1 MMKRNAGFTLI
12 EIMLVLVLLA
22 TSAVAVV
29 STLPNNKRDEVK
41 EQAVRFHHL
50 AQLLGEDAMLNGVD
64 YGIRIEPHQYY
75 FLILTQDGWK
85 PLEEAKFFTNVKL
98 DAGITATVTLGD
110 TWKDKDR
117 LFKSDSIFKN
127 DDIFKK
133 SDQEQQQ
140 LPPQIVV
147 MASGDYTPFTVSFE
161 INNQHQY
168 WQIVADEVGN
178 LVLLAPG
185 QTIEQHLSAQ
195 ALLAQEQWQ

>member
-41 EQAVRFHHL
+41 EQALRFHHL

-64 YGIRIEPHQYY
+64 YGIRIEPHQYH
-75 FLILTQDGWK
+75 FLKLTQNGWQ
-85 PLEEAKFFTNVKL
+85 PLEGVKFFTNVKL
-98 DAGITATVTLGD
+98 ETGITTTVTIGGA
-110 TWKDKDR
+110 WKDKDR
-117 LFKSDSIFKN
+117 LFKSDSMFKN

-133 SDQEQQQ
+133 SDQEQKQ

-147 MASGDYTPFTVSFE
+147 MASGEYTPFTVSFE
-161 INNQHQY
+161 VDKQHQF
-168 WQIVADEVGN
+168 WQVVADEVGN

-185 QTIEQHLSAQ
+185 QTLDQYLSEHALSAQ
-195 ALLAQEQWQ
+195 ERS

>member
-1 MMKRNAGFTLI
+1 MKRNAGFTLI

-41 EQAVRFHHL
+41 EQAQRFHHL

-64 YGIRIEPHQYY
+64 YGIRIEPHQYH
-75 FLILTQDGWK
+75 FLKLTQDGWQ
-85 PLEEAKFFTNVKL
+85 PLEDVKFFTDVKL
-98 DAGITATVTLGD
+98 EAGITTTVAIGGA
-110 TWKDKDR
+110 WKDKDR
-117 LFKSDSIFKN
+117 LFKSDSMFKN

-133 SDQEQQQ
+133 SDQEQKQ

-147 MASGDYTPFTVSFE
+147 MASGEYTPFTVSFE
-161 INNQHQY
+161 VDKQHQF
-168 WQIVADEVGN
+168 WQVVADEVGN

-185 QTIEQHLSAQ
+185 QTLDQYLSEHALSAQ
-195 ALLAQEQWQ
+195 ERS

>member
-1 MMKRNAGFTLI
+1 MKRNAGFTLI

-41 EQAVRFHHL
+41 EQALRFHHL

-64 YGIRIEPHQYY
+64 YGIRIEPHQYH
-75 FLILTQDGWK
+75 FLKLTQNGWQPLDGV
-85 PLEEAKFFTNVKL
+85 KFFTDVKL
-98 DAGITATVTLGD
+98 ETGITTTVTIGGA
-110 TWKDKDR
+110 WKDKDR
-117 LFKSDSIFKN
+117 LFKSDSLFKN

-133 SDQEQQQ
+133 SDQEKEQ

-147 MASGDYTPFTVSFE
+147 MASGDYTPFTVNFE
-161 INNQHQY
+161 VDNQHQF
-168 WQIVADEVGN
+168 WQVVADEVGN

-185 QTIEQHLSAQ
+185 QTLEQQLSEQALSAQ
-195 ALLAQEQWQ
+195 EQSQ

>member
-195 ALLAQEQWQ
+195 ALLAQEQ

>member
-1 MMKRNAGFTLI
+1 MMMKRNAGFTLI

-41 EQAVRFHHL
+41 EQAQRFHHL

-64 YGIRIEPHQYY
+64 YGIRIEPHQYH
-75 FLILTQDGWK
+75 FLKLTQDGWQ
-85 PLEEAKFFTNVKL
+85 PLEDVKFFTDVKL
-98 DAGITATVTLGD
+98 EAGITTTVAIGGA
-110 TWKDKDR
+110 WKDKDR
-117 LFKSDSIFKN
+117 LFKSDSMFKN

-133 SDQEQQQ
+133 PDQEQKQ

-147 MASGDYTPFTVSFE
+147 MASGEYTPFTVSFE
-161 INNQHQY
+161 VDKQHQF
-168 WQIVADEVGN
+168 WQVVADEVGN

-185 QTIEQHLSAQ
+185 ETLEQYLSAQ
-195 ALLAQEQWQ
+195 ALSAQERS

>member
-41 EQAVRFHHL
+41 EQALRFHHL

-64 YGIRIEPHQYY
+64 YGIRIEPHQYH
-75 FLILTQDGWK
+75 FLKLTQNGWQPLDGV
-85 PLEEAKFFTNVKL
+85 KFFTDVKL
-98 DAGITATVTLGD
+98 ETGITTTVTIGGA
-110 TWKDKDR
+110 WKDKDR
-117 LFKSDSIFKN
+117 LFKSDSMFKN

-133 SDQEQQQ
+133 SDQEQKQ

-147 MASGDYTPFTVSFE
+147 MASGEYTPFTVSFE
-161 INNQHQY
+161 VDKQHQF
-168 WQIVADEVGN
+168 WQVVADEVGN

-185 QTIEQHLSAQ
+185 QTLDQYLSEHALSAQ
-195 ALLAQEQWQ
+195 ERS

>member
-1 MMKRNAGFTLI
+1 MMMKRNAGFTLI

-41 EQAVRFHHL
+41 EQAQRFHHL

-64 YGIRIEPHQYY
+64 YGIRIEPHQYH
-75 FLILTQDGWK
+75 FLKLTQDGWQ
-85 PLEEAKFFTNVKL
+85 PLEDVKFFTDVKL
-98 DAGITATVTLGD
+98 EAGITTTVAIGGA
-110 TWKDKDR
+110 WKDKDR
-117 LFKSDSIFKN
+117 LFKSDSMFKN

-133 SDQEQQQ
+133 SDQEQKQ

-147 MASGDYTPFTVSFE
+147 MASGEYTPFTVSFE
-161 INNQHQY
+161 VDKQHQF
-168 WQIVADEVGN
+168 WQVVADEVGN

-185 QTIEQHLSAQ
+185 QTLEQYLSEQ
-195 ALLAQEQWQ
+195 ALLAQDRS

>member
-41 EQAVRFHHL
+41 EQALRFHHL

-64 YGIRIEPHQYY
+64 YGIRIEPHQYH
-75 FLILTQDGWK
+75 FLKLTQNGWQ
-85 PLEEAKFFTNVKL
+85 PLEGVKFFTNVKL
-98 DAGITATVTLGD
+98 ETGITTTVTIGGA
-110 TWKDKDR
+110 WKDKDR
-117 LFKSDSIFKN
+117 LFKSDSMFKN

-133 SDQEQQQ
+133 SDQEQKQ

-147 MASGDYTPFTVSFE
+147 MASGEYTPFTVSFE
-161 INNQHQY
+161 VDKQHQF
-168 WQIVADEVGN
+168 WQVVADEVGN
-178 LVLLAPG
+178 LVLLTPG
-185 QTIEQHLSAQ
+185 QTLDQYLSEQ
-195 ALLAQEQWQ
+195 ALSTQERS

>member
-1 MMKRNAGFTLI
+1 MMMKRNAGFTLI

-41 EQAVRFHHL
+41 EQAQRFHHL

-64 YGIRIEPHQYY
+64 YGIRIEPHQYH
-75 FLILTQDGWK
+75 FLKLTQDGWQ
-85 PLEEAKFFTNVKL
+85 PLEDVKFFTDVKL
-98 DAGITATVTLGD
+98 EAGITTTVAIGGA
-110 TWKDKDR
+110 WKDKDR
-117 LFKSDSIFKN
+117 LFKSDSMFKN

-133 SDQEQQQ
+133 SDQEQKQ

-147 MASGDYTPFTVSFE
+147 MASGEYTPFTVSFE
-161 INNQHQY
+161 VDKQHQF
-168 WQIVADEVGN
+168 WQVVADEVGN

-185 QTIEQHLSAQ
+185 QTLEQYLSEQALSAQ
-195 ALLAQEQWQ
+195 DRS

>member
-64 YGIRIEPHQYY
+64 YGIRIEPHQYS
-75 FLILTQDGWK
+75 FLILTQDGWQ
-85 PLEEAKFFTNVKL
+85 PLEGAKFFTNVKL
-98 DAGITATVTLGD
+98 EAGITANVEIGGA
-110 TWKDKDR
+110 WKDKDR
-117 LFKSDSIFKN
+117 LFKSDSMFKN

-133 SDQEQQQ
+133 SDQEQKQ

-147 MASGDYTPFTVSFE
+147 MASGEYTPFTVSFE
-161 INNQHQY
+161 VDKQHQF
-168 WQIVADEVGN
+168 WQVVADEVGN

-185 QTIEQHLSAQ
+185 QTLDQYLSEHALSAQ
-195 ALLAQEQWQ
+195 ERS

>member
-41 EQAVRFHHL
+41 EQAQRFHHL

-64 YGIRIEPHQYY
+64 YGIRIEPHQYH
-75 FLILTQDGWK
+75 FLKLTQNGWQ
-85 PLEEAKFFTNVKL
+85 PLEDVKFFTDVKL
-98 DAGITATVTLGD
+98 EAGITTTVAIGGA
-110 TWKDKDR
+110 WKDKDR
-117 LFKSDSIFKN
+117 LFKSDSMFKN

-133 SDQEQQQ
+133 SDQEQKQ

-147 MASGDYTPFTVSFE
+147 MASGEYTPFTVSFE
-161 INNQHQY
+161 VDKQHQF
-168 WQIVADEVGN
+168 WQVVADEVGN

-185 QTIEQHLSAQ
+185 QTLEQYLSEQALSAQ
-195 ALLAQEQWQ
+195 DRS

>member
-22 TSAVAVV
+22 TSAVAVI

-41 EQAVRFHHL
+41 EQALRFHHL

-64 YGIRIEPHQYY
+64 YGIRIEPHQYH
-75 FLILTQDGWK
+75 FLRLTQNGWQ
-85 PLEEAKFFTNVKL
+85 PLEDVKFFTNVKL
-98 DAGITATVTLGD
+98 EAGITTTVAIGGA
-110 TWKDKDR
+110 WKDKDR
-117 LFKSDSIFKN
+117 LFKSDSMFKN

-133 SDQEQQQ
+133 SDQEQKQ

-147 MASGDYTPFTVSFE
+147 MASGEYTPFTVSFE
-161 INNQHQY
+161 VDKQHQF
-168 WQIVADEVGN
+168 WQVVADEVGN

-185 QTIEQHLSAQ
+185 QTLEQYLSEQALSAQ
-195 ALLAQEQWQ
+195 ERS

>member
-41 EQAVRFHHL
+41 EQAQRFHHL

-64 YGIRIEPHQYY
+64 YGIRIEPHQYH
-75 FLILTQDGWK
+75 FLKLTQDGWQ
-85 PLEEAKFFTNVKL
+85 PLEDVKFFTDVKL
-98 DAGITATVTLGD
+98 EAGITVTVAIGGA
-110 TWKDKDR
+110 WKDKDR
-117 LFKSDSIFKN
+117 LFKSDSMFKN

-133 SDQEQQQ
+133 SDQEQKQ

-147 MASGDYTPFTVSFE
+147 MASGEYTPFTVSFE
-161 INNQHQY
+161 VDKQHQF
-168 WQIVADEVGN
+168 WQVVADEVGN

-185 QTIEQHLSAQ
+185 QTLEQYLSEQALSAQ
-195 ALLAQEQWQ
+195 DRS